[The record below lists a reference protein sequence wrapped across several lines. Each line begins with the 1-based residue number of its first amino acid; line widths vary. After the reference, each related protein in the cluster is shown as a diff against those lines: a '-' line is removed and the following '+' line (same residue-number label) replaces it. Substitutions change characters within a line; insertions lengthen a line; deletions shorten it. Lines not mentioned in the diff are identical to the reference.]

1 MKIQFLYF
9 DGCPSHETALD
20 RLKKA
25 MQLEKINAPIEIKE
39 ISTQKE
45 AENFSFLGSPTI
57 LINDEDIDLFPQ
69 NPHFALTCR
78 AYTLPNGKI
87 SPLPPLELIQ
97 HALRK

>member
-69 NPHFALTCR
+69 NPHFALTCS

>member
-20 RLKKA
+20 LLKKA
-25 MQLEKINAPIEIKE
+25 MQLEKINVPIEIKE

-57 LINDEDIDLFPQ
+57 LINDEDIDMLTH
-69 NPHFALTCR
+69 NPHIALTCR